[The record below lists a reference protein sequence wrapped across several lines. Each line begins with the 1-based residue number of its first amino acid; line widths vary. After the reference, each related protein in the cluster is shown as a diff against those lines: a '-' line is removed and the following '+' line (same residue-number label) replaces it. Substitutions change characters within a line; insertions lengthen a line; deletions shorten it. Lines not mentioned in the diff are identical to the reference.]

1 VVFKGSE
8 CLTNYQMNLM
18 NGVDYQWTL
27 FIIFLNLI
35 LDKPDLNEINV
46 ILGDLSY
53 GLYLFELK
61 ESKNNMIIHR
71 LKVLKN

>member
-1 VVFKGSE
+1 
-8 CLTNYQMNLM
+8 MNLM